1 MPSVAEVRQYL
12 GGQIFG
18 KPFVPNVDLSNKT
31 YVITGG
37 NTGLGFECAKHLAK
51 LKAAKIIL
59 ACRNIEKGEAARKSI
74 MQLSATSKTT
84 IEVWKVDQSNFKSV
98 LAFGERL
105 KTLENLHG
113 FIANAGLETVT
124 FERTEGYE
132 NSLTVNVISTI
143 FLSVL
148 ALPRL
153 KETAKRSGA
162 HTNLVI
168 VGSMQHV
175 FAPSAQLD
183 IEDGRNIFEALSEEK
198 NAKMMGRYELSK
210 LMVQMCEKEIAKQLD
225 AGTNGGSQVV
235 VNCVNPGWCATELSR
250 YYDKGRIVGVI
261 FSMIGRTA
269 EAGSR
274 TLVHG
279 VTAGEETHGQY
290 LSECLVKTESSFVRS
305 KEGDSIQ
312 KRLWKELCEIIENLA
327 PGATSAVF

>member
-1 MPSVAEVRQYL
+1 MPSFAEVRQYL

-18 KPFVPNVDLSNKT
+18 KPFVPRVDLSGTT

-37 NTGLGFECAKHLAK
+37 NTGLGLECAKHLQVSSPQKSSMVANINLRAN

-59 ACRNIEKGEAARKSI
+59 ACRNLEKGSVAKNT
-74 MQLSATSKTT
+74 LLKLTPHAT
-84 IEVWKVDQSNFKSV
+84 I
-98 LAFGERL
+98 
-105 KTLENLHG
+105 ENLHG

-124 FERTEGYE
+124 FERTERYE

-143 FLSVL
+143 MLSVL
-148 ALPRL
+148 ALPKL
-153 KETAKRSGA
+153 KETAKKSGA

-175 FAPSAQLD
+175 FAPSGQLD
-183 IEDGRNIFEALSEEK
+183 VGEGKKIFETLSDEK
-198 NAKMMGRYELSK
+198 TADMMARYELSK
-210 LMVQMCEKEIAKQLD
+210 LMVQMCQKEIAERVN
-225 AGTNGGSQVV
+225 AGAKSKVSPVV

-250 YYDKGRIVGVI
+250 YYDKGRIVGAI

-274 TLVHG
+274 TLVRG

-290 LSECLVKTESSFVRS
+290 LSEYLVKTESTFVRS
-305 KEGDSIQ
+305 REGYQIQ
-312 KRLWKELCEIIENLA
+312 KRLWKELSEIIERLS
-327 PGATSAVF
+327 PGSMAAM